1 MDNPNLLFL
10 ISFCILI
17 YMVILNLFYS
27 LSLLIAA
34 FVIPK
39 YQKRYYFTKGIKLR
53 LKLAKPISILVP
65 AYNEEKTIVDSLRS
79 FLSLDYENYEVIVSN
94 DGSSDETLDILLSA
108 FELVKVNFSPN
119 DICESKTI
127 KAVYFSKIEPRLVV
141 VDKENG
147 GKADAQN
154 AAARVARFP
163 YLMVVDAD
171 TLLDKESLHNMAI
184 RFAAEPDIAALGGIV
199 RVTNGCR
206 IEDGIVKDVGMPR
219 RFIERIQVL
228 EYLRAFLFGRVSL
241 SFMNTLMII
250 SGAFGVFRWE
260 AFRQLGGWNRQAI
273 GEDMDA
279 VMRLHRR
286 IFEKGLS
293 WKVDFV
299 PDPVSWTQVPMT
311 WKSLGD
317 QRERWQR
324 GLMQVIM
331 SNKIMF
337 LNPRYGNV
345 GLIGFPY
352 FVIFEML
359 SAVVEF
365 LCYPLTI
372 VTFALGYVNVTYVIY
387 FLCLVLVW
395 GLCISFTTVLMQE
408 DIKYRYSKTKDLK
421 ILLVIA
427 VFENFGF
434 RQVHSFWRLW
444 GLMKYIFIPSSRS
457 SGMSA
462 WKSIERQ
469 GYME

>member
-1 MDNPNLLFL
+1 
-10 ISFCILI
+10 
-17 YMVILNLFYS
+17 MVILNLFYTFS
-27 LSLLIAA
+27 LVVSALI
-34 FVIPK
+34 IPK
-39 YQKRYYFTKGIKLR
+39 YQKRYFFTKGIKLD
-53 LKLAKPISILVP
+53 LKLSKPISILVP

-79 FLSLDYENYEVIVSN
+79 FLSLDYERYEVVVSN
-94 DGSSDETLDILLSA
+94 DGSGDKTMEILKSA
-108 FELVKVNFSPN
+108 YELVEVDFTPN
-119 DICESKTI
+119 EICKSKPI
-127 KAVYFSKIEPRLVV
+127 KAVYFSRIEPKLVV

-163 YLMVVDAD
+163 YLLVVDAD
-171 TLLDKESLHNMAI
+171 TLLDKEGLYNMAM
-184 RFAAEPDIAALGGIV
+184 RFTAEPDIAALGGIV
-199 RVTNGCR
+199 RVANGCR
-206 IEDGIVKDVGMPR
+206 IEDGIVKDVSMPR

-228 EYLRAFLFGRVSL
+228 EYFRAFLFGRVSL
-241 SFMNTLMII
+241 AFMKSLMII

-260 AFRQLGGWNRQAI
+260 AFAQLGGWNRQAI

-279 VMRLHRR
+279 VMRLHRK

-311 WKSLGD
+311 WKSLGN

-324 GLMQVIM
+324 GLIQVVM
-331 SNKIMF
+331 SNKNMF

-372 VTFALGYVNVTYVIY
+372 VTFVLGIVNMTYVIY

-408 DIKYRYSKTKDLK
+408 DVKYRYSTTKDLK
-421 ILLVIA
+421 YLLGVA

-434 RQVHSFWRLW
+434 RQIHSFWRLW
-444 GLMKYIFIPSSRS
+444 GLMKYIFVPSSRS

-462 WKSIERQ
+462 WKSIERE